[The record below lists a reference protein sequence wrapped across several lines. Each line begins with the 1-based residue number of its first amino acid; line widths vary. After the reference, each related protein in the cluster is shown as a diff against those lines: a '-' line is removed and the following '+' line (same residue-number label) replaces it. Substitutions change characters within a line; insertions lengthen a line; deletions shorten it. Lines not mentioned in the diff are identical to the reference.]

1 MKKRILAFLM
11 ASIAILTLAIGVS
24 AKTPDNGI
32 TPYWVYMDSIDVDV
46 NFSGTTGTATLLVG
60 RIFQQTTKL
69 EGTLTVYKQVGNSWV
84 YVDSQNGES
93 TRALSIEFTFN
104 AESGVTYKAVAD
116 VTAYGASGD
125 ESDSASKIKTCP

>member
-1 MKKRILAFLM
+1 MKKKILAFLM

-24 AKTPDNGI
+24 AKTPDNDI

-84 YVDSQNGES
+84 YVDSQDGES